1 MALLQQI
8 LSLPF
13 IVSFFFFALLVP
25 FFIYIRTKD
34 TEGNTSGFIVL
45 SVFLFIKNV
54 ICNIFTDRLVWTV
67 ALIAFFA
74 VTACVFILPYKK
86 RRVWL
91 YLLIVLNVFVSAV
104 LIAQPLFKALEFFT
118 EPVLYGFLLL
128 DLVAIAVLWL
138 LNKQYS
144 ETITHSVLN
153 AIVPYALASML
164 IYTVLGLLIGFRA
177 DVYTRFIT
185 PLSYWWLVYAALR
198 FLREHDA
205 QMIAATNYYEETF
218 DSLYNLFIKTGTVL
232 KDSFEAEDIL
242 RSLNE
247 AIHEEIHADG
257 SMIFMV
263 DEFDEQLAAKA
274 YAGNYPPPVALPEGL
289 PKKEN
294 RIVSWM
300 KHIQFDYASNILGE
314 CAKSRKNIYIP
325 DAAADSRIVQ
335 NGDEDFLRITSF
347 IAVPLMVEDK
357 VMGVYTAVK
366 TQPGTYFSENDFD
379 RTKILANFGTI
390 SLSNFL
396 RFLEVKER
404 SNIQQSADTAAQ
416 IQKAML
422 PKKLPQYKTLQLGAF
437 LQPSVGVSGDYYDVI
452 QTRKDRVVI
461 VIGDIAGKGIIAAT
475 LLVMI
480 RALLHLI
487 CNTPRDMA
495 TVLDW
500 VNRGITGK
508 IDFDHFATL
517 SLMAVNLETGEMEYA
532 NAGHQPMLIYRRAT
546 NSIETIEIQSLPI
559 GVEKNTEY
567 ARKMIKLNNG
577 DIVALYTDGLIECM
591 NEQGKQF
598 GRKTLSNIIIANK
611 DLAAKEIV
619 NKIKSEVSTFVGTV
633 RQHDDQTILL
643 FKINL

>member
-1 MALLQQI
+1 MAFLQQI
-8 LSLPF
+8 VSLPF
-13 IVSFFFFALLVP
+13 IISFFFFALLVP

-45 SVFLFIKNV
+45 SVFLFIKSV
-54 ICNIFTDRLVWTV
+54 ISTIFTDRLVWTV

-91 YLLIVLNVFVSAV
+91 YLLIVLNIIVSAV
-104 LIAQPLFKALEFFT
+104 LIIQPMVKALEFFT
-118 EPVLYGFLLL
+118 QPILYAFLVI
-128 DLVAIAVLWL
+128 DLAAIAVLWFF
-138 LNKQYS
+138 NKKYS
-144 ETITHSVLN
+144 ETITHVVLN
-153 AIVPYALASML
+153 AIIPWALASML
-164 IYTVLGLLIGFRA
+164 LYTVLGLLIGITA
-177 DVYTRFIT
+177 DIYTRFIT

-205 QMIAATNYYEETF
+205 EMVAATNYYEETF
-218 DSLYNLFIKTGTVL
+218 DSLYNLFMKTGTVL
-232 KDSFEAEDIL
+232 KDSFEAGDIL

-263 DEFDEQLAAKA
+263 DEFDEQLSAKA
-274 YAGNYPPPVALPEGL
+274 YTGNYPPPIALPEGL

-300 KHIQFDYASNILGE
+300 KHIQFDYSSNILGE
-314 CAKSRKNIYIP
+314 CAKSIKNIYIP
-325 DAAADSRIVQ
+325 DASLDSRIVQ

-366 TQPGTYFSENDFD
+366 TQPGTFFSENDFD

-461 VIGDIAGKGIIAAT
+461 VIGDI
-475 LLVMI
+475 
-480 RALLHLI
+480 
-487 CNTPRDMA
+487 
-495 TVLDW
+495 
-500 VNRGITGK
+500 
-508 IDFDHFATL
+508 
-517 SLMAVNLETGEMEYA
+517 
-532 NAGHQPMLIYRRAT
+532 
-546 NSIETIEIQSLPI
+546 
-559 GVEKNTEY
+559 
-567 ARKMIKLNNG
+567 
-577 DIVALYTDGLIECM
+577 
-591 NEQGKQF
+591 
-598 GRKTLSNIIIANK
+598 
-611 DLAAKEIV
+611 
-619 NKIKSEVSTFVGTV
+619 
-633 RQHDDQTILL
+633 
-643 FKINL
+643 